1 VVGVGVGGVGVGI
14 TALMTWLENG
24 MRTFASPSVDWTI
37 DLADS
42 VGSSACVRPST
53 TPLLPSPR
61 IEPE

>member
-1 VVGVGVGGVGVGI
+1 MGLDGVGVGT

-24 MRTFASPSVDWTI
+24 MRTFASPSAGWII

-53 TPLLPSPR
+53 TPFLPSPR